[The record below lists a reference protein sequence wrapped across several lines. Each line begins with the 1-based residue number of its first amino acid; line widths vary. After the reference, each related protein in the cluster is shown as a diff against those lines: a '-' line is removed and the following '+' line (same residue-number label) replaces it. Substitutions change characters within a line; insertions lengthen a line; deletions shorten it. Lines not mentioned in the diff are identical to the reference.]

1 MQIPRWV
8 WLLAVFFLI
17 RFFWMQHVREPI
29 TAVALADASTLRC
42 ETPPQFTSA
51 DNPRQTANDNRMP
64 PFRMGAATVTPLAG
78 FSMHGRV
85 LSREDYAFGEEAKYS
100 PTDLAMGWG
109 PMEDFSIATALNIT
123 QGGRW
128 YHYSWGSEGPP
139 LPESVIIKSSAN
151 MHMIPADISV
161 ARALKSINAGDAV
174 NINGWL
180 VRIDQDN
187 GWHWQSSLSRE
198 DSGGGACEVV
208 YVCSISK

>member
-1 MQIPRWV
+1 MQIPRWI
-8 WLLAVFFLI
+8 WLLAAFFAI
-17 RFFWMQHVREPI
+17 RFLWLHHLRQPI
-29 TAVALADASTLRC
+29 PAVAVADASTIRC
-42 ETPPQFTSA
+42 EIPPQFTNS
-51 DNPRQTANDNRMP
+51 DNPRQTTNSVMP
-64 PFRMGAATVTPLAG
+64 AFRMGEATVTPLAG

-85 LSREDYAFGEEAKYS
+85 LSREDYVLGEEAKYS

-109 PMEDFSIATALNIT
+109 PMDDASMTSALNIS
-123 QGGRW
+123 QSGRW

-139 LPESVIIKSSAN
+139 LPENVIIKSSAN

-161 ARALKSINAGDAV
+161 ARSLKSVKTGDAV
-174 NINGWL
+174 DIQGWL